1 MKPRGR
7 SGTAPRRRRAAP
19 PTFDPVTLTVLWN
32 RLVAIVD
39 EASATLVRTAFSRI
53 VTDAGDFSCA
63 LFDAEGEMIVQPTQ
77 GLPSFIGCL
86 ATAVKHFLRAF
97 PSPTLA
103 PGDSLLTN
111 DPWINTSQLNDMLL
125 VTPVFHRG
133 RIVGYAANIA
143 HSPDVG
149 GRLLSADARE
159 LFEEGLR
166 LPMVKLVSRGR
177 LDATIVDIIRANV
190 RVPDIV
196 IGDLLA
202 QEAANTVMS
211 RRLGELLQAAG
222 LADLRA
228 LSREIL
234 DRSEAAMRAAIKAMP
249 DGVYGSLVE
258 TDGFDAPLVIR
269 TTVTVRGDTMAVD
282 FTGTSPQQEMG
293 INCCFNYSYAETVF
307 PLIAISGPAAPVNA
321 GSLRP
326 LAVTAPDGTILSAL
340 HPAPL
345 GGRLLVSMYVQC
357 AIFRALAAA
366 VPDRVLADCAAPAW
380 TPVVQGVNQYGRRF
394 VDIVFLNGGLGARPM
409 KDGVHTLG
417 FPAPLGGTLVEMFE
431 NEKPMFVE
439 RRELAAETGGPGKY
453 RGGAGLHFVVR
464 SEAPGPIT
472 VGLRADRL
480 EHPAL
485 GAFGG
490 EAGAPG
496 TVRLNG
502 HPQHPKRTILLR
514 AGDVLEFRTPGGG
527 GYGDPRERD
536 PEKVEVEVGAGLLS
550 PERAQSSYGRIAH

>member
-1 MKPRGR
+1 M
-7 SGTAPRRRRAAP
+7 
-19 PTFDPVTLTVLWN
+19 FDPVTLTVLWN

-63 LFDAEGEMIVQPTQ
+63 LFNEEGDMIVQPTQ

-86 ATAVKHFLRAF
+86 ATAVKHFIRAF
-97 PSPTLA
+97 PADTLA

-125 VTPVFHRG
+125 VTPVFHRR

-177 LDATIVDIIRANV
+177 LDPTVIDIIRANV

-196 IGDLLA
+196 TGDLLA

-211 RRLGELLQAAG
+211 RRLVELLLTEG

-228 LSREIL
+228 LSHEIL
-234 DRSEAAMRAAIKAMP
+234 KRSEAAMRAAIGAIP
-249 DGVYGSLVE
+249 DGIYRSLVE
-258 TDGFDAPLVIR
+258 TDGFDAPLEIR
-269 TTVTVRGDTMAVD
+269 ATVTINGDAMAVD

-293 INCCFNYSYAETVF
+293 INCCFNYAYAETVF
-307 PLIAISGPAAPVNA
+307 PLIAVSGPAAPVNA
-321 GSLRP
+321 GTLRP
-326 LAVTAPDGTILSAL
+326 LTVAAPEGTILSAL

-357 AIFRALAAA
+357 AIFRALARAI
-366 VPDRVLADCAAPAW
+366 PDRVLADCAAPAW
-380 TPVVQGVNQYGRRF
+380 TPVVQGINQYGRRF
-394 VDIVFLNGGLGARPM
+394 VDIIFLNGGLGARPT
-409 KDGVHTLG
+409 KNGVHTLG
-417 FPAPLGGTLVEMFE
+417 FPAPLGGTLVELFE

-439 RRELAAETGGPGKY
+439 RRELAADTAGPGTY
-453 RGGAGLHFVVR
+453 RGGCGLQFVLR

-480 EHPAL
+480 EHAAQ
-485 GAFGG
+485 GVFGG
-490 EAGAPG
+490 GSAAAG
-496 TVRLNG
+496 VVQLNG
-502 HPQHPKRTILLR
+502 HPQHPKRTIILR
-514 AGDVLEFRTPGGG
+514 GGDVLAFRTPGGG
-527 GYGDPRERD
+527 GYGDPRARD
-536 PEKVEVEVGAGLLS
+536 PEAVRADVDAGLVS
-550 PERAQSSYGRIAH
+550 SERARSDYGFDGHAGRA